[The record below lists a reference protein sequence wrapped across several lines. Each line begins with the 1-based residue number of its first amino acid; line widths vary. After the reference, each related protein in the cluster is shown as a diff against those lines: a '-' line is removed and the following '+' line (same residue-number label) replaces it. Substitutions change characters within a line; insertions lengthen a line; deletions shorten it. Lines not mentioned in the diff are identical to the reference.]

1 MSLLA
6 RDRCCQ
12 KYPQKRVFF
21 YANPLTRVKFHDI
34 LTGWGE
40 GYPLRHAAEKTLKKF
55 KKTLDKH
62 PSLCYN
68 RCGRAF
74 VTQKITSSLYYWRRA
89 PLTRN
94 KIKSSSHYYWR
105 GYAASKK
112 KCKKFLNA
120 NENHSHLRSKKIA
133 RADFSALAKSPMNLA
148 TQCKKI

>member
-1 MSLLA
+1 MLPKIPAKAGIFL
-6 RDRCCQ
+6 CQ
-12 KYPQKRVFF
+12 
-21 YANPLTRVKFHDI
+21 PLDTLRKVWYTTRV
-34 LTGWGE
+34 GE
-40 GYPLRHAAEKTLKKF
+40 GYPQRLAAEKTLKKF

-112 KCKKFLNA
+112 IKKKILNA
-120 NENHSHLRSKKIA
+120 NENHSHLRGKKIA
-133 RADFSALAKSPMNLA
+133 ESVSALR
-148 TQCKKI
+148 

>member
-21 YANPLTRVKFHDI
+21 YANPLTRFEKCGI
-34 LTGWGE
+34 LLGWGE
-40 GYPLRHAAEKTLKKF
+40 GYPQRLAAEKTLKKF

-112 KCKKFLNA
+112 NQEKNPKC
-120 NENHSHLRSKKIA
+120 E
-133 RADFSALAKSPMNLA
+133 
-148 TQCKKI
+148 

>member
-1 MSLLA
+1 MLPKIPAKAGIFTS
-6 RDRCCQ
+6 
-12 KYPQKRVFF
+12 
-21 YANPLTRVKFHDI
+21 NHLTRVKFCDI

-120 NENHSHLRSKKIA
+120 NENHSHLEGIKKA
-133 RADFSALAKSPMNLA
+133 RADFSALA
-148 TQCKKI
+148 

>member
-21 YANPLTRVKFHDI
+21 YANPLTRFEKYGKI
-34 LTGWGE
+34 LGWGE
-40 GYPLRHAAEKTLKKF
+40 GYPQRLAAEKTLKKF

-62 PSLCYN
+62 PSLWYN

-74 VTQKITSSLYYWRRA
+74 VKQKITSSLYYWRRA
-89 PLTRN
+89 TLARN

-105 GYAASKK
+105 GCAADKK
-112 KCKKFLNA
+112 KSGSESTNKCESAPAISPKYLMHRFLSIKPSDTKTN
-120 NENHSHLRSKKIA
+120 IA
-133 RADFSALAKSPMNLA
+133 ERGK
-148 TQCKKI
+148 

>member
-21 YANPLTRVKFHDI
+21 YANPLTRVKFYDI

-112 KCKKFLNA
+112 IKKKILNA
-120 NENHSHLRSKKIA
+120 NENHSHLRGKKIA
-133 RADFSALAKSPMNLA
+133 ESVSALR
-148 TQCKKI
+148 